1 MQYTIGEVA
10 EMFNI
15 SISTLRF
22 YDKEGLLLNLERDSS
37 GIRKFNDS
45 NLEALRVIKCLKMSG
60 MEIKEIKKFMK
71 WCSLGDSTILKRRD
85 MFIKQKENI
94 ENKIKELESSL
105 DMIKYKCWYYNEALI
120 DGNEDRVR
128 NISLDNMPDDIK
140 NYYENAHK

>member
-45 NLEALRVIKCLKMSG
+45 NLESLRVIKCLKMSG

>member
-1 MQYTIGEVA
+1 
-10 EMFNI
+10 
-15 SISTLRF
+15 
-22 YDKEGLLLNLERDSS
+22 
-37 GIRKFNDS
+37 
-45 NLEALRVIKCLKMSG
+45 